1 MNSKT
6 LQLARDILVNFT
18 GAVLGIIVTFGTTA
32 YINHQTKQNR
42 YERIIFTTI
51 QEIDN
56 SIVSLEKEVI
66 QLKQADSIY
75 TRVVNLYP
83 DHLNEISRDTLN
95 LFIKELGNTR
105 YFTTGGIANNIFQTN
120 MSILEDIDNLSLVYS
135 LYNSIAYINMLHT
148 IIDGMQ
154 VTRAELFDAFYA
166 QKHFNKYP
174 DAVSAVKGALDI
186 PQIYNYLLGGVH
198 SSLCTALDDG
208 IKKLKETNDNCK
220 KLSGLSEKDIA
231 RLRQEYNYE

>member
-1 MNSKT
+1 
-6 LQLARDILVNFT
+6 
-18 GAVLGIIVTFGTTA
+18 
-32 YINHQTKQNR
+32 
-42 YERIIFTTI
+42 
-51 QEIDN
+51 
-56 SIVSLEKEVI
+56 
-66 QLKQADSIY
+66 
-75 TRVVNLYP
+75 
-83 DHLNEISRDTLN
+83 
-95 LFIKELGNTR
+95 
-105 YFTTGGIANNIFQTN
+105 
-120 MSILEDIDNLSLVYS
+120 
-135 LYNSIAYINMLHT
+135 
-148 IIDGMQ
+148 MQ